1 MGRKQGAS
9 TRHRGPKCINCISH
23 LPRSVWQTLERRAMP
38 GDGGGCT
45 WGLPPRADQPTRSHT
60 TASVGAR
67 PPVSAPALVA
77 QGHQS
82 LGPEPAEVI
91 HPLIPDLLH
100 SALPAPSRGNKVTRR
115 LTPAFHHVAPRGKA
129 TPQGTVG
136 SELPSDLTASC
147 HLPPD

>member
-1 MGRKQGAS
+1 MR
-9 TRHRGPKCINCISH
+9 
-23 LPRSVWQTLERRAMP
+23 
-38 GDGGGCT
+38 GDGVGRT

-60 TASVGAR
+60 TASVRAR
-67 PPVSAPALVA
+67 PPVSAPALVT
-77 QGHQS
+77 QGHQP

-100 SALPAPSRGNKVTRR
+100 SALPAPSRGNKVTHW
-115 LTPAFHHVAPRGKA
+115 LTPAFYHVAPRGKA

-136 SELPSDLTASC
+136 SELPSDLMASC